1 MKNSGGL
8 IIIMF
13 KYLLFKNSKA
23 FSRVIQKY
31 VQLYNVSM
39 ITDLLFGNVDNLEVE
54 KNHLA
59 KKHGH
64 ME

>member
-1 MKNSGGL
+1 
-8 IIIMF
+8 MF